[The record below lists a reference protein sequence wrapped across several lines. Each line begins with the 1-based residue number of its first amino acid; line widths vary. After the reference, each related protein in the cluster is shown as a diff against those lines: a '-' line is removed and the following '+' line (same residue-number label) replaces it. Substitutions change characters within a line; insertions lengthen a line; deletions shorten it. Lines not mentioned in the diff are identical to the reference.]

1 MFGIVPSTP
10 FGPPEQAGALEPDE
24 GLVSLSAGGTAALM
38 VAGMA
43 LIAFQLR
50 RCMA

>member
-1 MFGIVPSTP
+1 MAGAVPATP
-10 FGPPEQAGALEPDE
+10 SVPPEHAGALEPDD
-24 GLVSLSAGGTAALM
+24 GLISLSAGGTAALM